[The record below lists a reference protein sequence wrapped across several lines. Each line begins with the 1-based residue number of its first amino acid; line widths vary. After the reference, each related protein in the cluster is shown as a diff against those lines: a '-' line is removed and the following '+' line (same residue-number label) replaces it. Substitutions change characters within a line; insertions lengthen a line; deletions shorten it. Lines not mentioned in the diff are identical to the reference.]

1 MLVRV
6 AAAAAAAMGDP
17 NLKKLASALFRLVS
31 RVIFGLVL
39 IVVTIMLIRAFDA
52 RRQPDL
58 ESWHT
63 ARFEDDFRAA
73 NAADADWE
81 DFLRIEDRLFD
92 ELETE
97 VTGDFGSLPSRYNRE
112 SRFYPGSFEQN
123 YNRSYELA
131 PEAPW
136 AAIVLVHGLTD
147 SPYSVRGVG
156 EIFRDM
162 GVHVVAPRMPGHGLA
177 PSALIEI
184 TRLDWTAALRVAIRH
199 ARDVVGPDAPMFL
212 GGYSNGGALVTKYTL
227 DSLEDETLE
236 TPDQVYLFSP
246 AIGITAFARLA
257 SWHTV
262 LAAIPYFEKFRWES
276 ILPEFDPYKYNSFP
290 KIAGHE
296 SWMLAREVHEQI
308 QRQEAE
314 GRLADMPP
322 ILCFQSLADATV
334 LTEAILSHLFDRLTV
349 PNSELVLFDVN
360 RVDRLAGFLSG
371 RYPAL
376 RDRLLAQA
384 GASYSLTMVTNLSDD
399 SDEVAAWTRLPGGG
413 ETGRRDLGRRWP
425 RGVFSMSHVAVPFP
439 QDDPWYGAGTNGEN
453 TLGNIHAMG
462 ERRVLRIPMTFFNRL
477 RHNPFFAYVRERI
490 EDFAGPL
497 RPAEASAD

>member
-1 MLVRV
+1 M
-6 AAAAAAAMGDP
+6 
-17 NLKKLASALFRLVS
+17 
-31 RVIFGLVL
+31 
-39 IVVTIMLIRAFDA
+39 
-52 RRQPDL
+52 
-58 ESWHT
+58 
-63 ARFEDDFRAA
+63 
-73 NAADADWE
+73 
-81 DFLRIEDRLFD
+81 FD

-322 ILCFQSLADATV
+322 ILCFQSL
-334 LTEAILSHLFDRLTV
+334 
-349 PNSELVLFDVN
+349 
-360 RVDRLAGFLSG
+360 
-371 RYPAL
+371 
-376 RDRLLAQA
+376 DRLLAQA